1 MSEESSVR
9 SGSNAGNSPIMTD
22 LLRPPV
28 SSSVRWVVEDT
39 SEIETA
45 NKPDPS
51 SVTVTFIDGFWES
64 NHRAHSMPNLADDNW
79 IKLDDD
85 GKMENSGE
93 AETQTVALTTVTSVM
108 TSAAISMTSS
118 SQMKAA
124 SSVSSSKMKRAA
136 SFVEHP
142 VITAVRTLLL
152 YCNSYF
158 IYHCF
163 NIILTTAFSVASY

>member
-1 MSEESSVR
+1 VR
-9 SGSNAGNSPIMTD
+9 SGSNAVNSPIIAD
-22 LLRPPV
+22 LLRPQV

-39 SEIETA
+39 SETETA
-45 NKPDPS
+45 NKPVPS
-51 SVTVTFIDGFWES
+51 SVAATLIDGFWES
-64 NHRAHSMPNLADDNW
+64 NHRAQSLPNLADDNW

-85 GKMENSGE
+85 GKMENSRE
-93 AETQTVALTTVTSVM
+93 AKTQTVARTTVTSVM

-124 SSVSSSKMKRAA
+124 SSISSSKMKRAA

-152 YCNSYF
+152 YCYRYA

-163 NIILTTAFSVASY
+163 NVILNKLRACV